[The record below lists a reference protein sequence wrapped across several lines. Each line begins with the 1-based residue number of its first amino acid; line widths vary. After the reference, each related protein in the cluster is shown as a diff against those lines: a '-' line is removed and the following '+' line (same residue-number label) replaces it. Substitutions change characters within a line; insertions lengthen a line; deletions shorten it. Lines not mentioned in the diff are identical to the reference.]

1 MILYGTYV
9 YDERV
14 HRGILRFAR
23 TRGWRV
29 KLLLP
34 HAWQHMHGVPA
45 DGIVSLL
52 EPEEDSSGMTDY
64 LLSLGLPMVDL
75 SKNRGEVKM
84 PRLLPDLEQA
94 GRVAAERFAQLGLK
108 HVRYLC
114 WGNNWHDSLRLK
126 GFTMVARK
134 HHMKGEILELHTH
147 REKPQEAIQ
156 RFLGDAPKPVGVF
169 CSFDHYASRVL
180 DLCLEMGWEVPAEVA
195 ILGCYNHELDSALAE
210 IPISSIDLDLEAR
223 GYRAA
228 ALLADLLEGKRV
240 PHGITY
246 CPIRG
251 IIERATTEKGANR
264 DPFVAAAVQFIESH
278 LHQSLTVPDVA
289 TAVGLSR
296 PALQRRFEKALG
308 RGVATEIERLRIDKA
323 KRLLLDMS
331 ESATAIGEELGFP
344 DVAQFYRVFKRATGS
359 TIGAFRKAH
368 QQG

>member
-29 KLLLP
+29 KLMLP
-34 HAWQHMHGVPA
+34 HAWQHMQGVA
-45 DGIVSLL
+45 AAGIVSML
-52 EPEEDSSGMTDY
+52 EPVEDSSEMTDY

-75 SKNRGEVKM
+75 SKNRSEVKL

-94 GRVAAERFAQLGLK
+94 GRVAAEHFAQLGLK

-114 WGNNWHDSLRLK
+114 WGNNWHDDLRMK
-126 GFTMVARK
+126 GFAMVARK
-134 HHMKGEILELHTH
+134 HRMVWDTLELCSH
-147 REKPQEAIQ
+147 RDKPQEAIQ
-156 RFLGDAPKPVGVF
+156 RFLSEAPRPVGVF

-180 DLCLEMGWEVPAEVA
+180 DLSLDLGWQVPGEVA
-195 ILGCYNHELDSALAE
+195 ILGCYNHEVDSALAE
-210 IPISSIDLDLEAR
+210 VPISSIDLDLEAR
-223 GYRAA
+223 GYRTA

-251 IIERATTEKGANR
+251 IVERATTVLGANR
-264 DPFVAAAVQFIESH
+264 DPFVAAAVQFMEGH
-278 LHQSLTVPDVA
+278 LHQPITVPEVA
-289 TAVGLSR
+289 AATGLSR

-308 RGVATEIERLRIDKA
+308 RGVATEITRLRMEKA
-323 KRLLLDMS
+323 KRLLLDTT

-344 DVAQFYRVFKRATGS
+344 DVAQFYRSFKRETGS

-368 QQG
+368 RQR